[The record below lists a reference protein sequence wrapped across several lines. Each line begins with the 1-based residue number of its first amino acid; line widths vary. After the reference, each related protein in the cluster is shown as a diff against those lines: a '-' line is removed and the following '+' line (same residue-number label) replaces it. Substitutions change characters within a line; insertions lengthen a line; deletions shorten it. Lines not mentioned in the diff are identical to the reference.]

1 MKQLKIKNILN
12 YKIFL
17 KNKGIINIY
26 TGKESSKKI
35 LKIHLFSNDYNSH
48 ILWRL
53 ESKKRV
59 NTTTQEYIKKK
70 L

>member
-26 TGKESSKKI
+26 TNKGSSKKI
-35 LKIHLFSNDYNSH
+35 LKIHLFSTDYNSH
-48 ILWRL
+48 ILWKL
-53 ESKKRV
+53 KSKEKINAV
-59 NTTTQEYIKKK
+59 IQSTLKKK
-70 L
+70 V